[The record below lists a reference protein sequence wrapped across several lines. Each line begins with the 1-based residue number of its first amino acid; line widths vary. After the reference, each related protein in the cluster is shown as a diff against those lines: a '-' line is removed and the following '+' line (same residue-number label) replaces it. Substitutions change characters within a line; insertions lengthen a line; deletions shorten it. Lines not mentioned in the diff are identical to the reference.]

1 MGEYFSVTEYAK
13 RTGKDPGNIRRMLIS
28 GDLPGEKIGRQWAIP
43 KSAVCPEDKR
53 VTSGKYRNWR
63 KQLEVARNNPELI
76 RSLKQMCAK
85 LSGVYGDSLE
95 KIVLYGSYARGEQT
109 EESDVDVALVLR
121 EKETEAQY
129 NLKVDLVVDYELEHD
144 VVLSTITIEIAH
156 FEEWRRVLPFY
167 KNIEKDGITLWQAV

>member
-1 MGEYFSVTEYAK
+1 
-13 RTGKDPGNIRRMLIS
+13 
-28 GDLPGEKIGRQWAIP
+28 
-43 KSAVCPEDKR
+43 
-53 VTSGKYRNWR
+53 
-63 KQLEVARNNPELI
+63 
-76 RSLKQMCAK
+76 MCAK